1 MKKKIFDEKTFRVH
15 IGIVV
20 FILFCFLIFGL
31 AIYCYWKGKVDDVNG
46 YNSIDSS
53 IAFIALGINILTVIF
68 VYATYQTQKD
78 IIKMQRKQIEDDK
91 KDGDFNRVMDIIF
104 RQLEHTSV
112 RYSSIPDVKLTSK
125 YGVTSIKVMYD
136 NYFKTI
142 NFKNINEL
150 AELNDF
156 GRFVSYLDVLRFLT
170 EEFKVYYNVINS
182 NNNLFDTD
190 KQFFTTLFANNIEPT
205 LIKKIDMFQQLYFVI
220 KKSDSYKELIL
231 DSQNKMMF

>member
-1 MKKKIFDEKTFRVH
+1 
-15 IGIVV
+15 
-20 FILFCFLIFGL
+20 
-31 AIYCYWKGKVDDVNG
+31 
-46 YNSIDSS
+46 
-53 IAFIALGINILTVIF
+53 
-68 VYATYQTQKD
+68 
-78 IIKMQRKQIEDDK
+78 
-91 KDGDFNRVMDIIF
+91 MDIIY

-112 RYSSIPDVKLTSK
+112 RYSSIPDVKLTSE

-142 NFKNINEL
+142 NFRNINEL

-182 NNNLFDTD
+182 NNNLSDTD

-231 DSQNKMMF
+231 DSQNKMMFQNLEFDLTVVLYSLKINKIENLDLG